1 MKKILPPKW
10 HNRHNEPIC
19 LQRDSLDLY
28 VDGVLTDSAPINYDG
43 MERLKAKVDDVMH
56 SGLLFQIKIRNAVQW
71 ESTPTKLEF
80 DPEQFSYEVNV
91 L

>member
-1 MKKILPPKW
+1 MKKILPP
-10 HNRHNEPIC
+10 RRERSFDETVC

-28 VDGVLTDSAPINYDG
+28 VDGELTDSAPINYDG

-56 SGLLFQIKIRNAVQW
+56 SGVLFQIKIRNAVQW